1 MKTDNESKIAYSV
14 ISVADFDTA
23 SKTNEF
29 GWICLDETKDFDNTE
44 WCGVWG
50 NPQRIIKALRAAA
63 DHLEKVSAK

>member
-1 MKTDNESKIAYSV
+1 MKTDKQFKLPNNVTLTVDFWPVPKKN
-14 ISVADFDTA
+14 VAGYIRMA
-23 SKTNEF
+23 K
-29 GWICLDETKDFDNTE
+29 NTE